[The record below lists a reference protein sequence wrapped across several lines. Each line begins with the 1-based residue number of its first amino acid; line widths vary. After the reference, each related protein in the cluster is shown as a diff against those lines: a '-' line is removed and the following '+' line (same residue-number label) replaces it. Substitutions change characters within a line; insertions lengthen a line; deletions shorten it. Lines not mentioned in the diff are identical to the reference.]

1 MIDTILKLI
10 ELSEY
15 YGISKNI
22 DIAKGINK
30 TPMTIREGLKRQKR
44 IKAWQK
50 KKL

>member
-10 ELSEY
+10 DLNDY

-30 TPMTIREGLKRQKR
+30 TPMTIREGINRRKRL
-44 IKAWQK
+44 KAWQ
-50 KKL
+50 